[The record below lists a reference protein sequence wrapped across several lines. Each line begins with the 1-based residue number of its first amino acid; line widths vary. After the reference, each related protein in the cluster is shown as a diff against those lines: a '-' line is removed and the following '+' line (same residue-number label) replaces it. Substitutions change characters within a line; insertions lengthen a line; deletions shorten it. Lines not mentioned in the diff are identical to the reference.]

1 MSKITKQQIITEKN
15 NTPIGLASWCWSAG
29 IQYDGYLNMCK
40 KHNIEPVTEEEFN
53 FVINWW
59 EEQYY
64 A

>member
-1 MSKITKQQIITEKN
+1 MITVQDIKDCIKN
-15 NTPIGLASWCWSAG
+15 NTPVGLASWCWSTG

-40 KHNIEPVTEEEFN
+40 EHNIEPITEEEFN
-53 FVINWW
+53 FVNNWW